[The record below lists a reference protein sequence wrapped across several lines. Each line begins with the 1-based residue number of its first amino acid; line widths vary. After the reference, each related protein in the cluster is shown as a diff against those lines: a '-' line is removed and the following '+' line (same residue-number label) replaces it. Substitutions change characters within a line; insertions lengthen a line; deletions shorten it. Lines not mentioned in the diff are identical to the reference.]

1 MFLIARMVILPTK
14 QECPFQTINLP
25 VTKVE
30 VTIRETR
37 RKLFKKKHCLI
48 ISPRYNLRIEHL
60 PKRIEHRWPLYPSF
74 WQEKRGS
81 PPSNSKLIFKKSQH
95 ALANRFSKTVEMALD
110 LAIEC
115 TGNTLFEPKI
125 ARQLR
130 ERCRNSR
137 LDLIYSFFF
146 KKK

>member
-1 MFLIARMVILPTK
+1 MNFPKNQKLSKFVENWWSTNFLKLETWVKKRGNYYFPTENPDFLK
-14 QECPFQTINLP
+14 SWTL
-25 VTKVE
+25 
-30 VTIRETR
+30 
-37 RKLFKKKHCLI
+37 KKIGVFSTLV
-48 ISPRYNLRIEHL
+48 SG
-60 PKRIEHRWPLYPSF
+60 KRS
-74 WQEKRGS
+74 RGS